1 MRTDAPLRISGHVR
15 FIRMDDQII
24 VADLRSGRYL
34 GLDGVGARAW
44 DLIGKRAT
52 RGAIVDCL
60 CGEYD
65 ASADVIERDVER
77 LLRDLLERRLI
88 EQAPSPGHGPAVLD
102 LGPSRWNGG

>member
-34 GLDGVGARAW
+34 GLDGVGARVW
-44 DLIGKRAT
+44 DLLGKRAT
-52 RGAIVDCL
+52 HCAIVDCL

-65 ASADVIERDVER
+65 ASVDVIERDVER

-88 EQAPSPGHGPAVLD
+88 EQVPA
-102 LGPSRWNGG
+102 